1 MHSAN
6 MPPDT
11 PPDGSNAQRASSAA
25 PRDIASLP
33 LFPLTTVLLPQGVL
47 NLQIFEVRYLDMIGK
62 CYKNGTP
69 FGVVSLV
76 QGAEVRRMD
85 ASQPTGDGF
94 AREQFADVGT
104 LATIAEFSAP
114 QAGLMVVRC
123 TGAERFR
130 IRARSQL
137 KHGLWVADV
146 TTLAPDTDT
155 AIPSDLQPISAALAR
170 LLEHQR
176 SGEAMF
182 EPLPIAAPYRF
193 DDCGWVANRWCDLL
207 SMPAPMKQS
216 LMQLDNPL
224 LRLELVGDLLGNHL
238 DAIGR

>member
-1 MHSAN
+1 MQN
-6 MPPDT
+6 PT
-11 PPDGSNAQRASSAA
+11 PTPV
-25 PRDIASLP
+25 PVRDMDALP
-33 LFPLTTVLLPQGVL
+33 LFPLTTVLSPQGVL

-76 QGAEVRRMD
+76 KGAEVRRLD
-85 ASQPTGDGF
+85 SAAPAGDGF
-94 AREQFADVGT
+94 ANEQFADVGT

-123 TGAERFR
+123 TGTERFR

-146 TTLAPDTDT
+146 TTLVPDAPA
-155 AIPSDLQPISAALAR
+155 AIPADLQPIAAALER
-170 LLEHQR
+170 LLAHQR

-182 EPLPIAAPYRF
+182 EPLPIDPPYQF

-207 SMPAPMKQS
+207 SMPPPMKQS

-224 LRLELVGDLLGNHL
+224 LRLELVGDLMGNNL

>member
-1 MHSAN
+1 MQN
-6 MPPDT
+6 PTQT
-11 PPDGSNAQRASSAA
+11 PGPV
-25 PRDIASLP
+25 RDIDALP
-33 LFPLTTVLLPQGVL
+33 LFPLTTVLSPQGIL

-76 QGAEVRRMD
+76 KGGEVRRLD
-85 ASQPTGDGF
+85 ASAPAGDGF
-94 AREQFADVGT
+94 ANEQFADVGT
-104 LATIAEFSAP
+104 LASIAEFSAP

-123 TGAERFR
+123 TGTERFR

-137 KHGLWVADV
+137 KHGLWVADI
-146 TTLAPDTDT
+146 TTLAPDAPA
-155 AIPSDLQPISAALAR
+155 AIPPDLQPIAAALAR
-170 LLEHQR
+170 LLDHQR

-182 EPLPIAAPYRF
+182 EPLPIDQPYRF

-207 SMPAPMKQS
+207 SMPPPMKQS

-224 LRLELVGDLLGNHL
+224 LRLELVGDLMGNNL